1 MDERQ
6 EQQIREWA
14 AALGERDD
22 PERRA
27 VGRAMLMMLDEIA
40 MLRSRLAAVIEAEQ
54 AGAERL
60 PDEPPEPAPPPTP
73 APDADDQQT
82 APLRLRDRIRH
93 VADRHP
99 HDEE

>member
-1 MDERQ
+1 VDEQQ

-40 MLRSRLAAVIEAEQ
+40 MLRDRLARAIEAEQ
-54 AGAERL
+54 TRTG
-60 PDEPPEPAPPPTP
+60 EPPPAPREAP
-73 APDADDQQT
+73 APERGEGEQET

-93 VADRHP
+93 VAERHSH
-99 HDEE
+99 HDDE